1 MVVRKSSQARFYLR
15 RHVQAVG
22 GDKTVSLLVNA
33 KTGEAPAE
41 PHGLPPTLLGKRC
54 HSGTGWAQGCGPGDR
69 GKPPART

>member
-22 GDKTVSLLVNA
+22 GDKIVSLLVNA
-33 KTGEAPAE
+33 ETGEAPAE
-41 PHGLPPTLLGKRC
+41 PHGLPPTRLGKRC
-54 HSGTGWAQGCGPGDR
+54 QCYAGWAQGRGAGDR